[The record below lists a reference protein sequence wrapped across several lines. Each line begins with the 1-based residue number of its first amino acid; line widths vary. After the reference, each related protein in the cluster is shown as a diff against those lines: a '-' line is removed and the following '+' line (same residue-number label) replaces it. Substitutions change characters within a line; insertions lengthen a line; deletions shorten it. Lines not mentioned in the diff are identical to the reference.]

1 MTTEI
6 FDARSAQG
14 AINNAQANEINQN
27 YGEQTTVDT
36 DGGDAAG
43 RDIDKSVNNYN
54 YFVVFSGK
62 EPDSEREER
71 EPLLNY
77 AKKLVED
84 EKVNAR
90 IISQALRN
98 SLGSDWSVTSKDGT
112 KNIETI
118 ERLGPEQL
126 QKLITYL
133 EQLKSIN
140 RSEPQDDSTP
150 LASFAS
156 EELNTVQSY
165 LLIALRPEAGTD
177 KYRINA
183 WLIPD
188 EMDLDRNDPYQ
199 GFVSLDI
206 YEQQTGVTYC
216 FDEVQKKVDGLL
228 QECLERLFDYDKDYH
243 LTIELFLPDKYLGT
257 DINCWQFQD
266 DNERLIPLTTQ
277 YTVLLR
283 SSRRLDR
290 KYQRLHRSTWRQ
302 NWNKVKQDW
311 QLPASKDFHLLKQM
325 KDFDRGTLAALLR
338 AEQKIGIQAACALPL
353 AEDQK
358 ELLFGAIHDAATPIA
373 IWFICDDDIPNLEDN
388 VPIFKELTNTPVGKL
403 PDYIKKQ
410 RLFAHAKKPPEQ
422 HLGYHLSILW
432 ENPYRLPPLK

>member
-1 MTTEI
+1 MTGI

-43 RDIDKSVNNYN
+43 RDLDKSVNTYN
-54 YFVVFSGK
+54 YYYVVFSGK
-62 EPDSEREER
+62 EPDYER

-84 EKVNAR
+84 KKVNDR
-90 IISQALRN
+90 IFSQALRN
-98 SLGSDWSVTSKDGT
+98 SLGLDSPVTSKDGT
-112 KNIETI
+112 KNIEI
-118 ERLGPEQL
+118 LERLG
-126 QKLITYL
+126 L
-133 EQLKSIN
+133 EQLRIFTTYLAQQLESIN
-140 RSEPQDDSTP
+140 RSESQDGSTP
-150 LASFAS
+150 LASSAPKKS
-156 EELNTVQSY
+156 NIVQSY

-188 EMDLDRNDPYQ
+188 EKALDRNDPYQ

-206 YEQQTGVTYC
+206 DEQQPGVTCC
-216 FDEVQKKVDGLL
+216 FDEVPKKVDAFL
-228 QECLERLFDYDKDYH
+228 QECLDRLFDYDKDYH
-243 LTIELFLPDKYLGT
+243 LTIELFLPDKYLCT
-257 DINCWQFQD
+257 DFNCWQFQD

-283 SSRRLDR
+283 SSRRLAR
-290 KYQRLHRSTWRQ
+290 KYQRLHRSNWRE
-302 NWNKVKQDW
+302 NWNKVEQGWK
-311 QLPASKDFHLLKQM
+311 LPASKDFHLLKQM
-325 KDFDRGTLAALLR
+325 KDFERDTLAALLR

-353 AEDQK
+353 EEDQK

-388 VPIFKELTNTPVGKL
+388 IPILKELTNTRLGEL

-410 RLFAHAKKPPEQ
+410 RLFAYAKKRPEQ

-432 ENPYRLPPLK
+432 ENPYRLPPLR

>member
-1 MTTEI
+1 MTTGI

-43 RDIDKSVNNYN
+43 RDIDKSVNT

-71 EPLLNY
+71 ELHLNY
-77 AKKLVED
+77 VKKLVED
-84 EKVNAR
+84 KR
-90 IISQALRN
+90 ITDRIFSQALRN
-98 SLGSDWSVTSKDGT
+98 SLELDWSVASKDST
-112 KNIETI
+112 KNIKNLEK
-118 ERLGPEQL
+118 LGSKQL
-126 QKLITYL
+126 QNLITCL
-133 EQLKSIN
+133 EQLEAIN
-140 RSEPQDDSTP
+140 CSESQDGSTP
-150 LASFAS
+150 LASSAS
-156 EELNTVQSY
+156 KELNIVQSY
-165 LLIALRPEAGTD
+165 LLIVLRPETDTD

-188 EMDLDRNDPYQ
+188 ETALDRNDSYQ
-199 GFVSLDI
+199 GFESLDI
-206 YEQQTGVTYC
+206 DDMQTGVTCC
-216 FDEVQKKVDGLL
+216 FDEVPKKVNAFL
-228 QECLERLFDYDKDYH
+228 QECLDRLLDYNKDYH
-243 LTIELFLPDKYLGT
+243 LTIELFLPDKYLCT

-266 DNERLIPLTTQ
+266 DNERLTPLTKH

-283 SSRRLDR
+283 SSRRLER
-290 KYQRLHRSTWRQ
+290 KYQRLHRSNWRK
-302 NWNKVKQDW
+302 NWNKVEQDW
-311 QLPASKDFHLLKQM
+311 QLPASKGFHLLKQM

-353 AEDQK
+353 EEDQK

-373 IWFICDDDIPNLEDN
+373 VWFICDDDIPNLEDN
-388 VPIFKELTNTPVGKL
+388 VPIFKELTNTPLGKL

>member
-1 MTTEI
+1 MITEI
-6 FDARSAQG
+6 FDAMNTQG
-14 AINNAQANEINQN
+14 AINNTQANEINQN
-27 YGEQTTVDT
+27 YGKQTTVDT

-43 RDIDKSVNNYN
+43 RDIDKSVNIINILI
-54 YFVVFSGK
+54 GK
-62 EPDSEREER
+62 EPEDNRE
-71 EPLLNY
+71 LILKDLN
-77 AKKLVED
+77 KFLED
-84 EKVNAR
+84 KKVNAR
-90 IISQALRN
+90 IFSHALRN
-98 SLGSDWSVTSKDGT
+98 SLGPDWPVTSKDST
-112 KNIETI
+112 KNIGNL
-118 ERLGPEQL
+118 ERLGSEQL
-126 QKLITYL
+126 QNLITYL
-133 EQLKSIN
+133 EEQLESIN

-150 LASFAS
+150 LASSES
-156 EELNTVQSY
+156 EESNIVQSY

-188 EMDLDRNDPYQ
+188 ETALDRNDPYQ

-206 YEQQTGVTYC
+206 DEQQLEVICC
-216 FDEVQKKVDGLL
+216 FDEVPKKVDAFL
-228 QECLERLFDYDKDYH
+228 QECLDRLFDYDKDYH
-243 LTIELFLPDKYLGT
+243 LTIELFLPDKYLCT
-257 DINCWQFQD
+257 DFNCWQFQD

-290 KYQRLHRSTWRQ
+290 KYQRLHRSNWRE
-302 NWNKVKQDW
+302 NWNKVEQDW

-325 KDFDRGTLAALLR
+325 KDFGRDALAALLR

-353 AEDQK
+353 EENQK

-373 IWFICDDDIPNLEDN
+373 VWFICGDDIPNLEDN
-388 VPIFKELTNTPVGKL
+388 IPIFKELTNTPLGKL

-410 RLFAHAKKPPEQ
+410 RLAAYAKKRPEQ

-432 ENPYRLPPLK
+432 ENPYRLPPVR